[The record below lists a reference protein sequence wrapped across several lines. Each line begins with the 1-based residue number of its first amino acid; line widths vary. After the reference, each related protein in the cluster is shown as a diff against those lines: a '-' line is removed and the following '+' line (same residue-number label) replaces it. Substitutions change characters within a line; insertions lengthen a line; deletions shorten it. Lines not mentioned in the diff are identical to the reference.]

1 MEAYW
6 RKPAPLRPR
15 IPRMWNARTTLLLSL
30 LALAPFV
37 LAACGKGG
45 GY

>member
-1 MEAYW
+1 
-6 RKPAPLRPR
+6 
-15 IPRMWNARTTLLLSL
+15 MWNARTRLLLGL
-30 LALAPFV
+30 LALAPLV